1 MALILVWILNAVAL
15 LVVAYLLPGI
25 AVASFGSALIAA
37 LVLGLVNM
45 LVKPVLVLLTLPIT
59 IVTLGLF
66 LIVINA
72 LLFWFVGSVL
82 KGFQVNGFWWAVGGA
97 ILYSIIS
104 GLLTKLIPLI
114 PTPERY
120 ALPLKGACQRTGKAG
135 SAAPRWGG
143 TPMGRDLVHAMRV
156 ALWITDPICPTR
168 LPQHSAWNSSR
179 RAISPARNGWSA
191 RPSRCWRS
199 SPSTSA

>member
-1 MALILVWILNAVAL
+1 MVTLILVWILKAVAL
-15 LVVAYLLPGI
+15 LAVAYLLPGI

-104 GLLTKLIPLI
+104 GLLTKLIP
-114 PTPERY
+114 
-120 ALPLKGACQRTGKAG
+120 
-135 SAAPRWGG
+135 
-143 TPMGRDLVHAMRV
+143 
-156 ALWITDPICPTR
+156 
-168 LPQHSAWNSSR
+168 
-179 RAISPARNGWSA
+179 
-191 RPSRCWRS
+191 
-199 SPSTSA
+199 

>member
-1 MALILVWILNAVAL
+1 MVTLILVWILNAVAL
-15 LVVAYLLPGI
+15 LAVAYLLPGI
-25 AVASFGSALIAA
+25 TVASFGSALIAA

-82 KGFQVNGFWWAVGGA
+82 KGFQVSGFWWAVGGA

-104 GLLTKLIPLI
+104 GLLTKLIP
-114 PTPERY
+114 
-120 ALPLKGACQRTGKAG
+120 
-135 SAAPRWGG
+135 
-143 TPMGRDLVHAMRV
+143 
-156 ALWITDPICPTR
+156 
-168 LPQHSAWNSSR
+168 
-179 RAISPARNGWSA
+179 
-191 RPSRCWRS
+191 
-199 SPSTSA
+199 

>member
-15 LVVAYLLPGI
+15 LAGAYLLPGI
-25 AVASFGSALIAA
+25 TVASFGSALIAA

-104 GLLTKLIPLI
+104 GLLTKLIP
-114 PTPERY
+114 
-120 ALPLKGACQRTGKAG
+120 
-135 SAAPRWGG
+135 
-143 TPMGRDLVHAMRV
+143 
-156 ALWITDPICPTR
+156 
-168 LPQHSAWNSSR
+168 
-179 RAISPARNGWSA
+179 
-191 RPSRCWRS
+191 
-199 SPSTSA
+199 